1 MNHRTFLIGLF
12 LVCGI
17 GTATA
22 KPAGPPA
29 GYEIDPQYTQKSPD
43 GAITIEQYVNKE
55 TDDWKY
61 QFWVRRKDSFTLLD
75 EQADYPAGFRF
86 TNDLK
91 WIVRMQKTGS
101 GESSLY
107 LYRLAP
113 QGYVPATKKPL
124 DELAWAY
131 MKTRPEWR
139 KVAKGPE
146 YHMSAN
152 LLKGLEEGNYR
163 WLGVDWPANRYLLI
177 ALSGEADIEGRKP
190 QQTGVVNDWRCRY
203 DLQTGKFDVPP
214 LFSDHNAKAVLP
226 WTPGSPS
233 PFGRSKPR

>member
-1 MNHRTFLIGLF
+1 MTILRAFLIGLF
-12 LVCGI
+12 LVCSI
-17 GTATA
+17 ATATA
-22 KPAGPPA
+22 EPGPPA
-29 GYEIDPQYTQKSPD
+29 GYEIDPEYTQKSPD
-43 GAITIEQYVNKE
+43 GAITIEQYVNKQ
-55 TDDWKY
+55 TDGKY

-75 EQADYPAGFRF
+75 EQADYPADFRF

-101 GESSLY
+101 GESTLY

-113 QGYVPATKKPL
+113 QGFVRATKTPFG
-124 DELAWAY
+124 DLAWAY
-131 MKTRPEWR
+131 LKSRPEWR
-139 KVAKGPE
+139 KVAKEPE

-163 WLGVDWPANRYLLI
+163 WLGVDWLANHYLLI

-190 QQTGVVNDWRCRY
+190 QHTGVVNDWRCRY

-214 LFSDHNAKAVLP
+214 LFSNDNAKAVVP
-226 WTPGSPS
+226 Q
-233 PFGRSKPR
+233 

>member
-12 LVCGI
+12 LVCDI
-17 GTATA
+17 CTATA

-29 GYEIDPQYTQKSPD
+29 GYKIDPQYTQKSPD
-43 GAITIEQYVNKE
+43 GAITVEQYVNKE

-131 MKTRPEWR
+131 MKTRPEL
-139 KVAKGPE
+139 AKGRE
-146 YHMSAN
+146 GAGVSHVGES
-152 LLKGLEEGNYR
+152 LEGARRGE
-163 WLGVDWPANRYLLI
+163 
-177 ALSGEADIEGRKP
+177 LSLVGR
-190 QQTGVVNDWRCRY
+190 R
-203 DLQTGKFDVPP
+203 LASEP
-214 LFSDHNAKAVLP
+214 LSSHRPV
-226 WTPGSPS
+226 G
-233 PFGRSKPR
+233 